1 LIGFFLVS
9 FLQKVFPAEMRTTIA
24 AKLLVGFLVIL
35 IPAALI
41 LGGFSYYSIRKLIG
55 INNQLEE
62 INSSLEATREL
73 NIAIAN
79 LVIPVNDYIINGDV
93 HARDSFERL
102 LNAVDTKLNTCG
114 NSSCHFAS
122 KEPRE
127 MANSILVGVSNVKE
141 VARGLFDLDG
151 PSRNALGFNGVNE
164 INDVVYS
171 LSTRLNFMS
180 RALMGRVQ
188 LLNIQ
193 SREEGR
199 KALRYLFVFTLSVM
213 AVSIS
218 FAYIISR
225 RIANPIRS
233 LLQGTKQ
240 VIKGNLDCHVSVAQ
254 RDEVGELAES
264 FNSMIDE
271 IKRYREELENHSRN
285 LEEAVRERTEE
296 LIRKDE
302 NLRQS
307 EKLASIGLLAS
318 GVAHELNNPLT
329 SILMS
334 VGLLME
340 DVRAGSDLYDELEKI
355 SEDTNRCIRIINELL
370 DFSRHNVPDKVPCD
384 INSLLGESLNMLRH
398 SMDLEGVVV
407 SDDFSVN
414 LPQVYCDPGQMQ
426 RVFMN
431 IIANAVQAMQG
442 RGIVTLKTFP
452 NGSFVNVLIGDNGPG
467 IPQGV
472 RQKIFDPFFTTKRG
486 GTGLGLSISHRIIN
500 DHGGR
505 IEVYSTAID
514 ENKMGAGVQVTGTD
528 VKILIPIES

>member
-1 LIGFFLVS
+1 
-9 FLQKVFPAEMRTTIA
+9 MRISLA
-24 AKLLVGFLVIL
+24 AKLLLGFLVIL

-73 NIAIAN
+73 NIAVAN
-79 LVIPVNDYIINGDV
+79 LVVPVSEYIINGDIR
-93 HARDSFERL
+93 ARDTFERL
-102 LNAVDTKLNTCG
+102 LNAVDMKLSTCA

-127 MANSILVGVSNVKE
+127 MANSIVLGVSNVRE
-141 VARGLFDLDG
+141 VAKGLFGLDD
-151 PSRNALGFNGVNE
+151 PSRNSHSFNVVNE
-164 INDVVYS
+164 INNVLYS
-171 LSTRLNFMS
+171 LSARLNFMS
-180 RALMGRVQ
+180 RALIERVQ
-188 LLNIQ
+188 LLKIQ

-199 KALRYLFVFTLSVM
+199 RALRYLFVFTLLVI

-225 RIANPIRS
+225 KIANPIRS

-240 VIKGNLDCHVSVAQ
+240 IIKGDLDCHVSVAQ

-271 IKRYREELENHSRN
+271 IKRYREQVENHSRD
-285 LEEAVRERTEE
+285 LEEKVRERTEE
-296 LIRKDE
+296 LMRKDE

-340 DVRAGSDLYDELEKI
+340 DVEAGSDLYDELEKI
-355 SEDTNRCIRIINELL
+355 NEDTNRCIRIINELL
-370 DFSRHNVPDKVPCD
+370 DFSRHNIPDKIPCD
-384 INSLLGESLNMLRH
+384 LNFLLGESLNMLRH
-398 SMDLEGVVV
+398 SLDLERMVVN
-407 SDDFSVN
+407 DDFSSN
-414 LPQVYCDPGQMQ
+414 IPPVYCDPGQIQ

-442 RGIVTLKTFP
+442 RGILTLKTSR
-452 NGSFVNVLIGDNGPG
+452 NGNFVNISIRDNGPG

-472 RQKIFDPFFTTKRG
+472 RQKVFDPFFTTKRG
-486 GTGLGLSISHRIIN
+486 GTGLGLSISHRIIH

-505 IEVYSTAID
+505 IEIYSTTID
-514 ENKMGAGVQVTGTD
+514 ENKNEKGLQVTGTD
-528 VKILIPIES
+528 VKILIPIEC